1 MINARLFFKLF
12 AQHASDSDTDSTSEA
27 CDEFEERIDAS
38 HDDDIEINESVSRR
52 LSTGGWSDEAT
63 ETLAMKRRNI

>member
-12 AQHASDSDTDSTSEA
+12 AQHASDTDSTSEA

-38 HDDDIEINESVSRR
+38 RDDDIEINESVSRR